1 MRIFKLNLAYLEKK
15 NWFIMSVFFPVIM
28 IYKMGLFL
36 HPIFSLIF
44 IVLSLLQILVALS
57 LLVNKKEKNSVN
69 MKFDVKKKLFV
80 LLTACVFIG
89 INLFAFWVSY
99 KTAQKKSIP
108 FDNLHLMTQFLFL
121 FTNLIFIISLF
132 TAFAL
137 GKLAKRD
144 A

>member
-1 MRIFKLNLAYLEKK
+1 
-15 NWFIMSVFFPVIM
+15 
-28 IYKMGLFL
+28 MGLFL

-44 IVLSLLQILVALS
+44 IVLSLLQFLVALS
-57 LLVNKKEKNSVN
+57 LLVNKKEKYSVN
-69 MKFDVKKKLFV
+69 IKIDVKKKLFV

-99 KTAQKKSIP
+99 KTAQRESIR
-108 FDNLHLMTQFLFL
+108 FDNLHLITQLLFL

-137 GKLAKRD
+137 GKLTKRD

>member
-44 IVLSLLQILVALS
+44 FVLSLLQILVALS
-57 LLVNKKEKNSVN
+57 LLVNKKEKHSVN
-69 MKFDVKKKLFV
+69 IKIDVKKKLFV

-89 INLFAFWVSY
+89 INLFACWVSY

-108 FDNLHLMTQFLFL
+108 FDNLHLMIQFLFL
-121 FTNLIFIISLF
+121 MTNLIFIISLF

>member
-36 HPIFSLIF
+36 HPVFSLIF

-57 LLVNKKEKNSVN
+57 LLVNKKEKYSVN
-69 MKFDVKKKLFV
+69 IKIDVKKKLFV

-99 KTAQKKSIP
+99 KTAQRESIR
-108 FDNLHLMTQFLFL
+108 FDNLHLITQLLFL

-137 GKLAKRD
+137 GKLTKRD